1 MKGGTGEAVG
11 LPPFSQ
17 EPDRTPHQVQVRWGC
32 GGGGDGRESC
42 TGVHEGEKEVSG
54 GEELEGG
61 VEDPRIP

>member
-32 GGGGDGRESC
+32 GGGGTDGSLALECMRE
-42 TGVHEGEKEVSG
+42 K
-54 GEELEGG
+54 
-61 VEDPRIP
+61 RR